1 MIELSNISKRFAD
14 KKVLEGLSYVFL
26 DGAVYTIK
34 GRSGCGKSTL
44 LRIIAGLDKEYS
56 GDVRNGGTVSFSF
69 QNAMLFPWL
78 DAVSNVTVGSFSS
91 IPDKKT
97 RIYEAEELLTFL
109 GFDAKDMKKSP
120 SELSGGMQAKCGI
133 ARALSK
139 RADVYLF
146 DEPFANLD
154 KDSIKRCRELIGAR
168 TEGKTVITV
177 SHGDETGDGSVI
189 LYCAGDPVSRL
200 ETV

>member
-1 MIELSNISKRFAD
+1 MIELSNISKRFAN
-14 KKVLEGLSYVFL
+14 KRVLEELSFVFQ
-26 DGAVYTIK
+26 DGVKYTIK

-56 GDVRNGGTVSFSF
+56 GTVRVEGTLSFSF

-91 IPDKKT
+91 ITDKKI
-97 RIYEAEELLTFL
+97 RMAEAEELLSFL
-109 GFDAKDMKKSP
+109 GFDAEDMKKSP

-154 KDSIKRCRELIGAR
+154 KDSIKRCRELIDAR

-177 SHGDETGDGSVI
+177 SHGDDIGNGSLI

-200 ETV
+200 ENV